1 MRSSGK
7 DKPSELTPAIRF
19 PLERV
24 IESID
29 PATPGHLWDPRRRA
43 IATSPKGTRLEVRLP
58 LPFRVLA
65 MPFNPRYTDRHFLRK
80 P

>member
-43 IATSPKGTRLEVRLP
+43 IATSPKGTRLEVRFP
-58 LPFRVLA
+58 LSFRVLA
-65 MPFNPRYTDRHFLRK
+65 MPFNPR
-80 P
+80 

>member
-29 PATPGHLWDPRRRA
+29 PATPGHL
-43 IATSPKGTRLEVRLP
+43 
-58 LPFRVLA
+58 
-65 MPFNPRYTDRHFLRK
+65 
-80 P
+80 